1 MVFVFYQFEP
11 APIHFNPKAVE
22 AIENSTYAGEF
33 KVLETQLGEI
43 QEQKRILLLQPN
55 SIDLKEVARLDNKER
70 EIRSEAK
77 NLIKTAA
84 PEIDVND
91 KDYVFISFILKYL
104 PQGLIG
110 LLLAVILSAAMS
122 STASELNAL
131 AATTVVDLYKRNRS
145 PQTEQH
151 YVNASKFFTLVWGI
165 IAILFASFGS
175 LVENLIQ
182 LVNIIGSIFY
192 GTILGVF
199 VVAIFLK
206 SIKGQAI
213 FYAALVSEAMIIYL
227 FYIDLFSYLWLNVI
241 GTALTIFLGY
251 LLQFILPKKE

>member
-1 MVFVFYQFEP
+1 
-11 APIHFNPKAVE
+11 
-22 AIENSTYAGEF
+22 
-33 KVLETQLGEI
+33 
-43 QEQKRILLLQPN
+43 
-55 SIDLKEVARLDNKER
+55 
-70 EIRSEAK
+70 
-77 NLIKTAA
+77 
-84 PEIDVND
+84 
-91 KDYVFISFILKYL
+91 
-104 PQGLIG
+104 
-110 LLLAVILSAAMS
+110 MS

-131 AATTVVDLYKRNRS
+131 AATTVVDLYKRNRGK
-145 PQTEQH
+145 QTEQH
-151 YVNASKFFTLVWGI
+151 YVNASKFFTLAWGI

-213 FYAALVSEAMIIYL
+213 FYAALISEAMIIYL
-227 FYIDLFSYLWLNVI
+227 FYMDMFSYLWLNVI
-241 GTALTIFLGY
+241 GTVLTILLGY